1 MNKKSLSP
9 KLQLKVLVLSLSIII
24 SLRGLLAAAQA
35 LGHEDTFYWIAS
47 DGWGKQQQVIQDLEE
62 VAAGA
67 ITVELE
73 SKKIE
78 DFDEYMFGLSP
89 ENNTRNPWFR
99 DYWQKLTGCLHRN
112 GSQKRASA
120 GVKLCDKNVSLRY
133 NSAYEQDSKVQFVID
148 AVYAFAYALQK
159 LKQDLCPN
167 SVGICDQ
174 MKAVDGGKFYKK
186 YLLKT
191 SFTGENFIRCYWRL
205 SLLLLLDMANSIVKF
220 DEHGDGLAR
229 YTIFNYQRKTSGKGY
244 DYKVGFLFLIK
255 SLNGHSPESESI

>member
-1 MNKKSLSP
+1 M
-9 KLQLKVLVLSLSIII
+9 
-24 SLRGLLAAAQA
+24 AAAQA

-47 DGWGKQQQVIQDLEE
+47 DGWGKQQQVIKELEK

-78 DFDEYMFGLSP
+78 DFDEYMFRLNP
-89 ENNTRNPWFR
+89 ETNTRNPWFR

-112 GSQKRASA
+112 GSQERPPGGGKF
-120 GVKLCDKNVSLRY
+120 CDKNVSLRH

-159 LKQDLCPN
+159 LKEDLCPN
-167 SVGICDQ
+167 SDGICDQ
-174 MKAVDGGKFYKK
+174 MKAVDGGTFYKK

-191 SFTGENFIRCYWRL
+191 SFTGVY
-205 SLLLLLDMANSIVKF
+205 
-220 DEHGDGLAR
+220 
-229 YTIFNYQRKTSGKGY
+229 
-244 DYKVGFLFLIK
+244 
-255 SLNGHSPESESI
+255 

>member
-1 MNKKSLSP
+1 MESTILF
-9 KLQLKVLVLSLSIII
+9 LTVYI
-24 SLRGLLAAAQA
+24 SRGLLAAAQA

-47 DGWGKQQQVIQDLEE
+47 DGWGKQQQVIADLEE

-78 DFDEYMFGLSP
+78 DFDEYMFRLSP

-99 DYWQKLTGCLHRN
+99 DYWQKLTKCLPRN
-112 GSQKRASA
+112 GSQNRALA
-120 GVKLCDKNVSLRY
+120 GEKLCDENVSLRH

-159 LKQDLCPN
+159 LKHDLCPN
-167 SVGICDQ
+167 SVGICAG
-174 MKAVDGGKFYKK
+174 MKAVDGGTFYKK

-191 SFTGENFIRCYWRL
+191 SFTGKIHYN
-205 SLLLLLDMANSIVKF
+205 
-220 DEHGDGLAR
+220 
-229 YTIFNYQRKTSGKGY
+229 
-244 DYKVGFLFLIK
+244 
-255 SLNGHSPESESI
+255 